1 MAFDPT
7 GFSISISDRDG
18 RAVVVL
24 RGELDLAT
32 APELEAA
39 LTERLDAGQDVVVD
53 LRELAFMD
61 STRAAR
67 ARRRP
72 RARRRRGRATFVIVR
87 PLPGAPIERI
97 LAIAGRRAACSTS
110 STTSDEPPDGGP
122 RALPCAP

>member
-18 RAVVVL
+18 RAVVVI

-39 LTERLDAGQDVVVD
+39 IQGRLDEGRDVVVD
-53 LRELAFMD
+53 LRELEFMD
-61 STRAAR
+61 STGLRVLVSAHAR
-67 ARRRP
+67 VEGTEQR
-72 RARRRRGRATFVIVR
+72 FLIVR

-97 LAIAGRRAACSTS
+97 LAVAGVEKVL
-110 STTSDEPPDGGP
+110 DVVDDV
-122 RALPCAP
+122 

>member
-18 RAVVVL
+18 RSVVVI

-39 LTERLDAGQDVVVD
+39 LRAPRRGREVVVD

-61 STRAAR
+61 STGSASSSPPTGT
-67 ARRRP
+67 P
-72 RARRRRGRATFVIVR
+72 RTRDERFVIVR
-87 PLPGAPIERI
+87 PLAGGADGADPRDRGRGER
-97 LAIAGRRAACSTS
+97 ARHGGRGYEAGGARGR
-110 STTSDEPPDGGP
+110 
-122 RALPCAP
+122 

>member
-18 RAVVVL
+18 RAVVVI

-39 LTERLDAGQDVVVD
+39 IQARLDEGQDVVVD

-61 STRAAR
+61 STGLRVIVSAHAR
-67 ARRRP
+67 AQD
-72 RARRRRGRATFVIVR
+72 GEQSFVIVR
-87 PLPGAPIERI
+87 PRPGGPIERI
-97 LAIAGRRAACSTS
+97 LAIAGVASVLEVVDDA
-110 STTSDEPPDGGP
+110 
-122 RALPCAP
+122 